1 MVGYFYKNQVGG
13 PTWTV
18 KLGRRDSMSASQ
30 SLLAESNLPR
40 ATDDLDDLISLFGSK
55 GLSSKEMVALSGIK
69 IFSFDPYSA
78 PLQTFHNFLLVI
90 FFFL

>member
-30 SLLAESNLPR
+30 SLAESNLPR
-40 ATDDLDDLISLFGSK
+40 ATDDLDDLISLFRSK
-55 GLSSKEMVALSGIK
+55 GLNSKEMVALSGIEHPISCTK
-69 IFSFDPYSA
+69 D
-78 PLQTFHNFLLVI
+78 
-90 FFFL
+90 